1 LGYIFTLYG
10 KIAFPGSDYLSG
22 SSGAALRKDSF
33 FPSIVGHK
41 FSAPLLIFN
50 LTSSAPL
57 ERSNARGCA
66 LQGIDSDYE
75 KD

>member
-1 LGYIFTLYG
+1 VLRCTEKLLFRVLINLVAPRVQRCE
-10 KIAFPGSDYLSG
+10 KIP
-22 SSGAALRKDSF
+22 F
-33 FPSIVGHK
+33 FASIVGHK